1 MQDEDPVKKFVALVP
16 YQVKKEGATQ
26 LVIAPA
32 KIRPAV
38 VAELGRLANL
48 PEGPFPK
55 EGLIDT
61 LLAGVQTKW
70 RLKAN
75 SPTAEWVLTPN

>member
-48 PEGPFPK
+48 PEG
-55 EGLIDT
+55 
-61 LLAGVQTKW
+61 
-70 RLKAN
+70 
-75 SPTAEWVLTPN
+75 